1 MRHWEML
8 YDRPPLGLDAALFG
22 VALLLHAPLLLVQFK
37 AAPHTHRAEP
47 RVVKVELLEN
57 LNTQVFSN
65 PISVRPTTGPVIKSP
80 IDMPEYKALLQRI
93 QAARLKGDLLHVVKP
108 HVVPPASPKAG
119 LGTGPIKLPDAGL
132 NNKGAF
138 NHVAAPQLGS
148 GPAGLKGGSAA
159 AGPAATGR
167 PLGDIGGGPAGPAL
181 LGNKGSFSIR
191 SGQIGSIGSGEGI
204 KVGAGGAGAIAIKT
218 TKTGSVDDAVLDP
231 IPVQDKGR
239 FGALGGGDGSGGT
252 LAGGAAHAGVPGGT
266 GNVFA
271 GGAAGIATGSVSR
284 AQRPAFTI
292 TGPLGGRQVIY
303 QEKPEYPAIL
313 RAKGIESAV
322 HLRFVVTAEGNV
334 KDVSIVRTSG
344 YPDMDRSAV
353 RALRKW
359 SFVPLDHFEDQEGTI
374 IMTFSLR

>member
-1 MRHWEML
+1 
-8 YDRPPLGLDAALFG
+8 
-22 VALLLHAPLLLVQFK
+22 
-37 AAPHTHRAEP
+37 
-47 RVVKVELLEN
+47 VVKVELLEN

-80 IDMPEYKALLQRI
+80 IDMPQYKDLIKRI
-93 QAARLKGDLLHVVKP
+93 QEARLKGDLLHVVKP
-108 HVVPPASPKAG
+108 HVVPPAIPKAG

>member
-1 MRHWEML
+1 
-8 YDRPPLGLDAALFG
+8 DATPELKTIYQWAR
-22 VALLLHAPLLLVQFK
+22 ARY
-37 AAPHTHRAEP
+37 AAPWAVFFAVLL
-47 RVVKVELLEN
+47 RV
-57 LNTQVFSN
+57 SA
-65 PISVRPTTGPVIKSP
+65 STGPHVQLPGVIGGRASLN
-80 IDMPEYKALLQRI
+80 LLCAFVAPSGGGKGI
-93 QAARLKGDLLHVVKP
+93 SDKVARLAW
-108 HVVPPASPKAG
+108 PAN
-119 LGTGPIKLPDAGL
+119 IKELP
-132 NNKGAF
+132 
-138 NHVAAPQLGS
+138 
-148 GPAGLKGGSAA
+148 
-159 AGPAATGR
+159 
-167 PLGDIGGGPAGPAL
+167 
-181 LGNKGSFSIR
+181 
-191 SGQIGSIGSGEGI
+191 IGSGEGI

>member
-1 MRHWEML
+1 M
-8 YDRPPLGLDAALFG
+8 A
-22 VALLLHAPLLLVQFK
+22 
-37 AAPHTHRAEP
+37 
-47 RVVKVELLEN
+47 
-57 LNTQVFSN
+57 
-65 PISVRPTTGPVIKSP
+65 
-80 IDMPEYKALLQRI
+80 
-93 QAARLKGDLLHVVKP
+93 
-108 HVVPPASPKAG
+108 
-119 LGTGPIKLPDAGL
+119 TGPIKLPESAL
-132 NNKGAF
+132 NNKGVF
-138 NHVAAPQLGS
+138 NHVTAPQLGS

-181 LGNKGSFSIR
+181 LGNKGSFSVR
-191 SGQIGSIGSGEGI
+191 SGQIGSIGSGDGI
-204 KVGAGGAGAIAIKT
+204 KVGAGGGGAIAIKT
-218 TKTGSVDDAVLDP
+218 TKTGSVDAAVLDP

-239 FGALGGGDGSGGT
+239 FGSLGGDGTGGT
-252 LAGGAAHAGVPGGT
+252 LSGGAAHAGVPGGT
-266 GNVFA
+266 GNGLA
-271 GGAAGIATGSVSR
+271 GGAAGLATGNVAR

-292 TGPLGGRQVIY
+292 TGPLTGRQVIY

-353 RALRKW
+353 RAIRKW